1 MEIIRVKDY
10 EEMSKTASSYILEK
24 LKQLDAPVIGLA
36 TGSTPEGLYRLLVDE
51 NKKGNVSFKN
61 VTTFN
66 LDEYT
71 NIEPT
76 DPNSYHY
83 FMNKHLLDHID
94 IPKNQIHLPNGNAED
109 LEAECQEYENK
120 ISEAGKIDL
129 QVLGIGVNGHIGFNE
144 PGTPFTSRTHIVTLD
159 ESTREANSRF
169 FNSIDEV
176 PTQAITMGIG
186 TIMESSEILML
197 ISGEQKADTLN
208 RLLNGEVSEEFPASV
223 LHKHSKVTVIA
234 DEAACSKLENLE

>member
-1 MEIIRVKDY
+1 RNELMEIIRVKDY

-83 FMNKHLLDHID
+83 FMNKHLLYHID
-94 IPKNQIHLPNGNAED
+94 IPNNQIHLPNGNAED
-109 LEAECQEYENK
+109 LEAECQEYEHK

-176 PTQAITMGIG
+176 PTQA
-186 TIMESSEILML
+186 
-197 ISGEQKADTLN
+197 
-208 RLLNGEVSEEFPASV
+208 
-223 LHKHSKVTVIA
+223 
-234 DEAACSKLENLE
+234 

>member
-36 TGSTPEGLYRLLVDE
+36 TGSTPEGLYRLLVEE
-51 NKKGNVSFKN
+51 NKKGNVSFEN

-71 NIEPT
+71 NIEPS

-94 IPKNQIHLPNGNAED
+94 IPKNQIHLPNGNAEN
-109 LEAECQEYENK
+109 LEAECQEYEHK
-120 ISEAGKIDL
+120 IFEAGKIDL

-223 LHKHSKVTVIA
+223 LHNHSKVTVIA
-234 DEAACSKLENLE
+234 DEAACSKLENIK